1 MPDEQEKFTLS
12 EMQAAFDISR
22 VSLGGPVFDVEKLK
36 WLNGLWIR
44 ESLSAD
50 DLIQDGCKTGH

>member
-1 MPDEQEKFTLS
+1 MVNYLGRMGWSMPNEEEKFTLD

-36 WLNGLWIR
+36 WLNVCGFGSR
-44 ESLSAD
+44 
-50 DLIQDGCKTGH
+50 